1 MNLFNFLLSIVSIKD
16 NGMHISYSKQRDD
29 IDNEKFQVTLLYKT
43 AKRVRLFVGSSV
55 LDLKIEESVFSRC
68 VKVSGGNIVA

>member
-1 MNLFNFLLSIVSIKD
+1 
-16 NGMHISYSKQRDD
+16 MHISYSKQRDD

-55 LDLKIEESVFSRC
+55 LDLKIEETVFSAG
-68 VKVSGGNIVA
+68 V